1 MSSLKQARE
10 DLAAAFR
17 LAVREGF
24 NEGIC
29 NHFSLMVPDDPNRFL
44 INAHGLHWSEIT
56 ASNLLVVD
64 DGGVVVEG
72 DGEVEPTARYIHWR
86 AHRSAPHAACVLH
99 THMPYAT
106 TLCSLRDKTLPVINQ
121 NALRFV
127 NRIAYDDEYN
137 GVALDEEEGDRLAKK
152 LMDKA
157 VLMMGNH
164 GVMVVGPS
172 VAEAWNDLY
181 YLERACRTVVLA
193 MSTGRELD
201 PIPSQLVQR
210 GAQQIAEEQGFSEL
224 HFQALR
230 RLLDK
235 QQPDYAA

>member
-1 MSSLKQARE
+1 MRQYQQARE

-29 NHFSLMVPDDPNRFL
+29 NHFSLMVPDRPSRFL

-56 ASNLLVVD
+56 ASNLLVVND
-64 DGGVVVEG
+64 DGVVVEG
-72 DGEVEPTARYIHWR
+72 DGHVEPTARYIHWR
-86 AHRSAPHAACVLH
+86 AHRSAPHAVCVLH

-106 TLCSLRDKTLPVINQ
+106 TMCSLRDKTLPVINQ

-127 NRIAYDDEYN
+127 GRIAYDDEYN
-137 GVALDEEEGDRLAKK
+137 GVALDENEGDRLAAK
-152 LMDKA
+152 LTDKA

-172 VAEAWNDLY
+172 VAAAWDDLY
-181 YLERACRTVVLA
+181 YLERACRTVVMAL
-193 MSTGRELD
+193 STGRELD

-210 GAQQIAEEQGFSEL
+210 GAEQIAAEQGFPDL
-224 HFQALR
+224 HFRALR

-235 QQPDYAA
+235 EQPDYAD